1 MSRARRRIAAT
12 PSREES
18 GDGAELPL
26 LHPRLLAQLSHGHRE
41 RRPQSAEGDCLI
53 LSDGGLESFDSHR
66 VDEVR
71 DGLSTEY
78 PVPGWPAAS
87 RTRRRGFSWKWLI
100 LTACYLALAI
110 GAGLTIG
117 YVL

>member
-1 MSRARRRIAAT
+1 MSRSRRRTAAS
-12 PSREES
+12 PSRDQL

-26 LHPRLLAQLSHGHRE
+26 LHARLLSQLSHGHRE

-53 LSDGGLESFDSHR
+53 VSDGGLGRFDSHR

-71 DGLSTEY
+71 EGLSNE
-78 PVPGWPAAS
+78 VQAPGWPGAPPG
-87 RTRRRGFSWKWLI
+87 RGRGISWKWLV

>member
-1 MSRARRRIAAT
+1 MSRHRRRTAAP
-12 PSREES
+12 PSHDPS

-26 LHPRLLAQLSHGHRE
+26 LHPRLLAQLSQGHRE
-41 RRPQSAEGDCLI
+41 RRPQNVAEDCLI
-53 LSDGGLESFDSHR
+53 LSAGGLERFDSHR
-66 VDEVR
+66 VDEMR
-71 DGLSTEY
+71 KGLSAEVPVSGW
-78 PVPGWPAAS
+78 PVPS
-87 RTRRRGFSWKWLI
+87 RGRGRALHWKWLV